1 MLEESNIVVEQTF
14 SESAGGSSVAD
25 GQFVSATGSS
35 FRGMRGVNRESRE
48 ITLENAKRRIS
59 SMAGSLGLTAHHTES
74 AFRLFLLAL
83 QHNFVRGRKSEY
95 VISSCLYVVCRRE
108 KTAHMLIDFADV
120 LNVPLYYLGHTF
132 LDFCSLLN
140 LQLPVIDPSLYIERF
155 AAKLGF
161 GDKTHAVANTALR
174 LVQRM
179 RRDWIITGRRP
190 AGICGAGG
198 SCWSTQ
204 QRWQQTRQS
213 T

>member
-1 MLEESNIVVEQTF
+1 
-14 SESAGGSSVAD
+14 
-25 GQFVSATGSS
+25 
-35 FRGMRGVNRESRE
+35 
-48 ITLENAKRRIS
+48 
-59 SMAGSLGLTAHHTES
+59 
-74 AFRLFLLAL
+74 
-83 QHNFVRGRKSEY
+83 
-95 VISSCLYVVCRRE
+95 
-108 KTAHMLIDFADV
+108 MLIDFADV

-190 AGICGAGG
+190 AGICGAGASRSLCHVYACRACVACVALTPKSSHLSRRRSSG
-198 SCWSTQ
+198 DCGADPRLQ
-204 QRWQQTRQS
+204 A
-213 T
+213 